1 MDIAIGLLRGAVIY
15 TIPLWLAAMGELVQQ
30 RAGTLGLGMEGTMLM
45 GAFVSYFITLKT
57 EAILLG
63 ILSGLLV
70 GIITGLFMALFI
82 VILGRS
88 QIVTGIGFNIL
99 AAGLTSFLFVE
110 LITKV
115 YNRVPYVELMHVVK
129 VPLLSRVPVL
139 GPVFFESC
147 SVTYGV
153 FLLFPVLGII
163 LYKTSFGL
171 KNRAV
176 GESAEK
182 CNALGINVIKTRTLS
197 VLFAYALAGLSG
209 ATLVLGSTGSF
220 THGMT
225 AGRGFLAIAIVI
237 VSNWALLGVAI
248 IGFLFGITQSGQQIL
263 QIFTPQIPWQLLL
276 AVPYILG
283 ISALIV
289 GALRARQP
297 SELGIPFLRQR

>member
-1 MDIAIGLLRGAVIY
+1 VDIAIGLLQGAVVY
-15 TIPLWLAAMGELVQQ
+15 AIPLWLSAMGELVQQ
-30 RAGTLGLGMEGTMLM
+30 RAGIWGLGIEGVMLL
-45 GAFVSYFITLKT
+45 GAFVAYFVTLKT

-63 ILSGLLV
+63 ILCGPLV
-70 GIITGLFMALFI
+70 GIISGLFIALFI

-88 QIVTGIGFNIL
+88 QVLTGIGINIL

-110 LITKV
+110 LVTKV
-115 YNRVPYVELMHVVK
+115 YDRVPYVELMHVVNI
-129 VPLLSRVPVL
+129 PLLSRVPVL
-139 GPVFFESC
+139 GPVFFES
-147 SVTYGV
+147 SAVTYGV
-153 FLLFPVLGII
+153 FLLFPVLAIV
-163 LYKTSFGL
+163 LYKTSIGL

-182 CNALGINVIKTRTLS
+182 CNALGINVVKTRTLS
-197 VLFAYALAGLSG
+197 VLFAYTLAGLSG

-237 VSNWALLGVAI
+237 VSNWTLLGVAI
-248 IGFLFGITQSGQQIL
+248 IGFLFGVTQSGQQIL

-276 AVPYILG
+276 AIPYIFG
-283 ISALIV
+283 IVALMV